1 MTSMTLP
8 EEQNYHRHYRIMLVV
23 FFLLMCN
30 IAIMEGGT
38 SMLFAS
44 VVVVDEEEQEPMSRL
59 QNIATRVTIKA
70 GGRHPRR
77 GGEEEVQQQA
87 IFTNQEQHGAHID
100 TTAMSIDVIQVVDI
114 IVPKKPSEDVKSMP
128 HHVVYTSYIRPTEI
142 QKEEMKSGDRSMFG
156 W

>member
-8 EEQNYHRHYRIMLVV
+8 EKQNYHRHYRIMLVV

-38 SMLFAS
+38 SMLLAS
-44 VVVVDEEEQEPMSRL
+44 VVVDEEEQEPMSRL

-100 TTAMSIDVIQVVDI
+100 TTAMSIDVIEVVDI

>member
-38 SMLFAS
+38 SMLLAS
-44 VVVVDEEEQEPMSRL
+44 VVVDEEEQEPMSRL

-100 TTAMSIDVIQVVDI
+100 TTAMSIDVIEVVDI